1 MQTSFFLDYFIQSVY
16 VGNIGT
22 DIMCSYNGIEPRN
35 IFIKKNVIKFALN
48 LPVKYKIN
56 SKYFQNMKLKYIV
69 KKIFLDFFPKKLI
82 YKKQGFSGF
91 PNESKILIRNR
102 NFSKVNYLLKKKFVY
117 NNNYS
122 RSDEWKII
130 NLELF
135 FQFNK
140 KLLKKINIF

>member
-1 MQTSFFLDYFIQSVY
+1 
-16 VGNIGT
+16 
-22 DIMCSYNGIEPRN
+22 
-35 IFIKKNVIKFALN
+35 
-48 LPVKYKIN
+48 
-56 SKYFQNMKLKYIV
+56 MKLKYIV

-140 KLLKKINIF
+140 KLLKKINIFLI